1 MNRQRAGS
9 AGIDSKV
16 FRETIARMRQEVL
29 ESKAETQRVQDQL
42 NCLIHL
48 VKRAWLGDAA
58 ASIHVA
64 NIVGVAPPNMT
75 TQEVEN
81 DMVAVHAEPKHPR
94 GKYSSSVSFIT
105 EGPISVTTHV
115 TKPRVINNWA
125 MLAIGLLNRYYKE
138 KEIEAEEQAKKHLT
152 RRIDYLEE
160 LLLHHRNMMND
171 LPRRSVKTVGDVDR
185 HFIQQ
190 RLREQKQRE
199 AEEREKQLKRRTP
212 VHHHLYRPVSAKT
225 TDNSNDNYEVDDE
238 LISLFLQPS
247 SGIKDTNRTRVTN
260 GTFERTRNVDRFVQP
275 GLFEAGDLIPDRE
288 KAKRPSSAKVQ
299 QQADMARARPK
310 SAVLPKNER
319 PLKYETTRPVS
330 AKVSSTTTTRAKS
343 AKGPRPN
350 IEPREVAQEKKK
362 AHVYFPVDSS
372 PSLAHKDTVSEDLKR
387 VRQME
392 EEFKQTTRLLQQR
405 LGIAEDGAI

>member
-81 DMVAVHAEPKHPR
+81 DMVAVHAEP
-94 GKYSSSVSFIT
+94 
-105 EGPISVTTHV
+105 
-115 TKPRVINNWA
+115 KPRVINNWA